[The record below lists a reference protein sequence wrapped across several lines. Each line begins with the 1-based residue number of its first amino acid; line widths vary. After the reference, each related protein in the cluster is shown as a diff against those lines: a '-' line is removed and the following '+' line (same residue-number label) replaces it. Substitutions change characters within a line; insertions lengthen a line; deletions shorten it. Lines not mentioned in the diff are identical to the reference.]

1 MVKQSTYV
9 GITGLPRFVIRIQD
23 KGRTYYYFR
32 RRSFPLIR
40 LPGEPDSPLFTTAYK
55 AALQASTPKEFIALG
70 AEMQTQGPDNPKLRA
85 PSTEAVMAWAE
96 RQPIT
101 RAQAMLIAERFG
113 VSVEHITRDREI
125 LD

>member
-1 MVKQSTYV
+1 
-9 GITGLPRFVIRIQD
+9 GLPRFVIRIQD

-32 RRSFPLIR
+32 RRSFSLIR

-55 AALQASTPKEFIALG
+55 AALQASTPKEFIALR

-85 PSTEAVMAWAE
+85 PSTEAVMAWSE

>member
-9 GITGLPRFVIRIQD
+9 GITSLPRFVIRTQD

-32 RRSFPLIR
+32 RRRSPLIR

-55 AALQASTPKEFIALG
+55 AALQASTPEEFIALR
-70 AEMQTQGPDNPKLRA
+70 AEMQWQRPDNPALRA
-85 PSTEAVMAWAE
+85 PLTDALMAWAG